1 MRVSQLAPILV
12 CHKPLEIM
20 FPNVYHPVLAVSAD
34 PRTAFEDKWAL
45 VTEAL
50 VQQGEQPIGP
60 PHAAAVHL

>member
-1 MRVSQLAPILV
+1 
-12 CHKPLEIM
+12 M